1 MDDMSPSAAA
11 LAAERDAY
19 LRQRDEALGE
29 RNELRRQLDIALG
42 ERNELRRQLDIA
54 IGEANLSAEF
64 CDHYAHRAEMTAPL
78 GGRILL
84 FLHLAKTGGMTLA
97 DILAR
102 NFRPDEF
109 LQVSPDDT
117 EPSALGTWSTGA
129 AVHPIARM
137 RRPEKLRAVWGH
149 WGPGVRAFLPRP
161 CAAVT
166 LLRDPREVIVSAY
179 HYTDAHVRL
188 KRTFDEYMAE
198 QSDYPIGFDNPLTRV
213 LSARPELNPAD
224 PDATTATQPTVTE
237 ADLSAA
243 IAVLDDC
250 MLVGVTERFDE
261 TLLILAADLGW
272 TLSDLVYTRLN
283 VTGHRPALAE
293 LTPATRKK
301 LSDLTAFDAR
311 LHARAR
317 EHLGRRI
324 RSYRGARSSGP
335 CCSSASS
342 MRDFRR
348 AALWTSCE
356 PMSATV
362 RSPRCA
368 SPRPRV
374 ERAAAFVHEVRIGR
388 QARVALLLESTPGCR
403 PSATP
408 CDTS

>member
-1 MDDMSPSAAA
+1 
-11 LAAERDAY
+11 
-19 LRQRDEALGE
+19 
-29 RNELRRQLDIALG
+29 
-42 ERNELRRQLDIA
+42 
-54 IGEANLSAEF
+54 
-64 CDHYAHRAEMTAPL
+64 
-78 GGRILL
+78 
-84 FLHLAKTGGMTLA
+84 MTLA

-324 RSYRGARSSGP
+324 RSYRGGSFERTLLFFRQLNARFQAG
-335 CCSSASS
+335 CTLDELRAYE
-342 MRDFRR
+342 RDR
-348 AALWTSCE
+348 ALPALRL
-356 PMSATV
+356 AT
-362 RSPRCA
+362 
-368 SPRPRV
+368 
-374 ERAAAFVHEVRIGR
+374 AAR
-388 QARVALLLESTPGCR
+388 
-403 PSATP
+403 
-408 CDTS
+408 